1 MIDLILA
8 GLSAGLFA
16 FLICF
21 IISFIA
27 LGFTAGVVHLIAS
40 VYRYLLELKTP
51 HYREQ
56 AV

>member
-27 LGFTAGVVHLIAS
+27 LGLTAGVAHLIAA
-40 VYRYLLELKTP
+40 VYRYLLESKSP

-56 AV
+56 TV

>member
-40 VYRYLLELKTP
+40 VYRYLLESKTP

-56 AV
+56 TV

>member
-1 MIDLILA
+1 MVDLIIA

-21 IISFIA
+21 IISFIV
-27 LGFTAGVVHLIAS
+27 LGLTAGVVHLIILG
-40 VYRYLLELKTP
+40 YRYLLESKPP

-56 AV
+56 TV